1 MKLSDQYL
9 AGLFDGEGCIDLQ
22 RVYAKPP
29 YDKKVYVRPRVRMSM
44 SDNVLFL
51 AAHLQAEFGGHI
63 SRRKPQNTRQQS
75 SWSLEWLS
83 KDDIIAV
90 LQRMLPH
97 LVLKGEQAKLALW
110 WLKEA
115 SGRSNQSGMPGMN
128 QAREAL
134 KEELQA
140 MKRDPQRL
148 SERAVERIA
157 SLMRQSDPPGDR
169 GRVVEIPTP
178 LMTAKEG
185 AA

>member
-22 RVYAKPP
+22 RMYAKPP
-29 YDKKVYVRPRVRMSM
+29 YDKKVYVRPRVRMCM
-44 SDNVLFL
+44 SDNTLFL

-63 SRRKPQNTRQQS
+63 GRRQPQNAQQQS

-83 KDDIIAV
+83 KDDITAI
-90 LQRMLPH
+90 LTRILPY

-110 WLKEA
+110 WLDKA
-115 SGRSNQSGMPGMN
+115 SGRSNQSGMPGMD
-128 QAREAL
+128 QAREVL
-134 KEELQA
+134 QEEFRA

-148 SERAVERIA
+148 SERAIERI
-157 SLMRQSDPPGDR
+157 SQLMRQSDPIGDG

-178 LMTAKEG
+178 LTIARKG